1 MLANQVKDLFSK
13 KKKMKKLLSLLF
25 LLYFTNIIL
34 AQSQKFN
41 ILSQKERAK
50 IVDEILEDRLD
61 NLLPKLMEREGIDMW
76 ILISREYNEDPVM
89 KTILPS
95 TWLSARRRTMMV
107 FNKNKETG
115 QIDKIAIARY
125 SVGKLLKGEWNI
137 DVYPD
142 QWDALMNTIHE
153 KNPASIGLNFSK
165 DFALADGLVRTEYD
179 SFMKKLPQRF
189 HSRVK
194 SAERLA
200 IAWLETRSEKE
211 LEIYPMICNMGH
223 KILQEGLS
231 EKYIHPGITT
241 TSDVEWSLRQLVTD
255 YGLTT
260 WFHPSVSVQRSD
272 EGNKEFLRSF
282 SKRPDRQV
290 ILAGDLLHVDFGIT
304 YLRLNTDQQ
313 QHFYVLKPGEKEVPQ
328 YLKNAFKNGNRVQD
342 ILIENFEKGKTGNQI
357 LSAALAQAKS
367 EGLTASIYTH
377 PIGLHGHAAGPT
389 IGMWDSQGGV
399 KGKGDY
405 PLFENTAYS
414 IELFAATEVKEW
426 GKIVRIMLEEDG
438 VFTKDGF
445 YFLDGRME
453 EILPIPR

>member
-1 MLANQVKDLFSK
+1 MNNILTF
-13 KKKMKKLLSLLF
+13 LF
-25 LLYFTNIIL
+25 LLSTSYFTV
-34 AQSQKFN
+34 AQIN
-41 ILSQKERAK
+41 GLPLLSEKERAR

-61 NLLPKLMEREGIDMW
+61 NLLPTLMDREGLDMW

-95 TWLSARRRTMMV
+95 TWLSARRRTIMV
-107 FNKNKETG
+107 FNKNKASG
-115 QIDKIAIARY
+115 KLDKIAIAKY
-125 SVGKLLKGEWNI
+125 SVGKLLKGEWNV

-142 QWDALMNTIHE
+142 QWEALMNLITE
-153 KNPASIGLNFSK
+153 KNPASIGLNYSK
-165 DFALADGLVRTEYD
+165 DFALADGLVRTEYET
-179 SFMKKLPQRF
+179 FMEKLPKAF
-189 HSRVK
+189 HSRIK

-200 IAWLETRSEKE
+200 IAWLETRSKKE
-211 LEIYPMICNMGH
+211 LEIYPLICKMGH
-223 KILQEGLS
+223 SILQEGLS
-231 EKYIHPGITT
+231 EKHIHPGITT
-241 TSDVEWSLRQLVTD
+241 TGDVEWALRQLVRD
-255 YGLTT
+255 YGLDT
-260 WFHPSVSVQRSD
+260 WFHPSVSIQRSD

-282 SKRPDRQV
+282 SNRPKDQI

-313 QHFYVLKPGEKEVPQ
+313 QHFYVLKPGERKVPE
-328 YLKNAFKNGNRVQD
+328 YLSNAFKNGNRVQD
-342 ILIENFEKGKTGNQI
+342 ILIENFKKGKTGNEI
-357 LSAALAQAKS
+357 LLAALDQAKN

-399 KGKGDY
+399 KGRGDY

-438 VFTKDGF
+438 VFGENGF

-453 EILPIPR
+453 EILTIPRL

>member
-1 MLANQVKDLFSK
+1 MKNILTFFFLLFTSFSTLAQINDWP
-13 KKKMKKLLSLLF
+13 LLSE
-25 LLYFTNIIL
+25 
-34 AQSQKFN
+34 
-41 ILSQKERAK
+41 KERAR

-61 NLLPKLMEREGIDMW
+61 NLLPTLMEREGLDMW

-95 TWLSARRRTMMV
+95 TWLSARRRTIMV
-107 FNKNKETG
+107 FNKNKSSGELE
-115 QIDKIAIARY
+115 KIAIARY
-125 SVGKLLKGEWNI
+125 SVGKLLKGEWNV

-142 QWDALMNTIHE
+142 QWEALMNLIIE
-153 KNPASIGLNFSK
+153 KNPASIGLNYSK
-165 DFALADGLVRTEYD
+165 DFALADGLVRTEYET
-179 SFMKKLPQRF
+179 FMEKLPKNF
-189 HSRVK
+189 HSKIK

-200 IAWLETRSEKE
+200 IAWLETRSKKE
-211 LEIYPMICNMGH
+211 LEIYPLICKMGH
-223 KILQEGLS
+223 SILQEGLS
-231 EKYIHPGITT
+231 EKHIHPGITT
-241 TSDVEWSLRQLVTD
+241 TGDVEWALRQLVRD
-255 YGLTT
+255 YGLDT
-260 WFHPSVSVQRSD
+260 WFHPSVSIQRSD

-282 SKRPDRQV
+282 SNRPKDQ
-290 ILAGDLLHVDFGIT
+290 IIIAGDLLHVDFGIT

-313 QHFYVLKPGEKEVPQ
+313 QHFYVLKPGERKVPE
-328 YLKNAFKNGNRVQD
+328 YLSNAFKNGNRVQD
-342 ILIENFEKGKTGNQI
+342 ILIENFKKGKTGNEI
-357 LSAALAQAKS
+357 LLAALDQAKN

-399 KGKGDY
+399 KGRGDY

-438 VFTKDGF
+438 VYGENGF

-453 EILPIPR
+453 EILTIPRL